1 MLNWVKQA
9 AIEVVGKD
17 DKKYAS
23 LGVAYKGKSS
33 DCLAFTPYGIYNNA
47 PLGSGGLV
55 FTPSGIESNL
65 WGIFQDFETRIK
77 NLKVGEVVTGSPV
90 FKSFVEFK
98 EDGSVNLVVDGN
110 NLLLAADGTLTLT
123 NGSGDTVMNS
133 DGSVAFSNGGTMDA
147 AGDYISATGIPESAS
162 PGLRVLCLTFPHPS
176 KHFASTTIQTA
187 TVLASKK
194 SVSMT

>member
-9 AIEVVGKD
+9 HIEIVGKD
-17 DKKYAS
+17 DKKYPS
-23 LGVAYKGKSS
+23 LGVSYKGKSA
-33 DCLAFTPYGIYNNA
+33 DCLSLTPFGIYTNPPKN
-47 PLGSGGLV
+47 SGGLV

-77 NLKVGEVVTGSPV
+77 DLKEGEVVTGSPK

-98 EDGSVNLVVDGN
+98 SDGSVKLVVDGN

-147 AGDYISATGIPESAS
+147 AGDYISATGISLNLHTHIGNLGS
-162 PGLRVLCLTFPHPS
+162 PTGPALP
-176 KHFASTTIQTA
+176 
-187 TVLASKK
+187 
-194 SVSMT
+194 

>member
-9 AIEVVGKD
+9 AIVIVGKD
-17 DKKYAS
+17 NTKYPT
-23 LGVAYKGKSS
+23 LGVSYKGKSS
-33 DCLAFTPYGIYNNA
+33 DCIPFTPYGVYTNA

-77 NLKVGEVVTGSPV
+77 NLKEGEVVMGSPV

-110 NLLLAADGTLTLT
+110 NLLLASDGTLTLT

-133 DGSVAFSNGGTMDA
+133 DGSVAFSNGATLDD
-147 AGDYISATGIPESAS
+147 AGDYISATGISLNLHTHVGNLGS
-162 PGLRVLCLTFPHPS
+162 PTGPALP
-176 KHFASTTIQTA
+176 
-187 TVLASKK
+187 
-194 SVSMT
+194 